1 MSTKKVV
8 IIGSG
13 LGALSTALRLSSA
26 GYTDISIIEKYHQ
39 AGGRLNEI
47 RKDGFTFD
55 MGPSFFSMSYEFDEL
70 FRSCNMPNPLVYQKL
85 DPLYTVHFAGS
96 NRRYSVSTDLKKLA
110 DEFKDIEPRF
120 LEKIEKYLS
129 NAGQIFHDT
138 EDIVIK
144 SNFDSGFEYLLSLA
158 RVPWKHAPRM
168 FRTMWDDLSRSF
180 DAHEVKVI
188 LSLVAFFLGATPFDT
203 PAVYKLLSY
212 TELKHDG
219 YWNIQGGMYRITE
232 KIVEELRSRGVRFRF
247 NTEITSVRTEG
258 TRAIFSDAEGNTYP
272 ADIYVVNS
280 DAAAFRGQVLKRR
293 AFSEEK
299 LDKMEWTLA
308 PFTIYLGVKGKIDG
322 LAHHNYFLGDNFKD
336 YADKIF
342 RMSVNPE
349 KPYYYVN
356 VSSKSNPET
365 APEGCENLFILCPV
379 PDMRFKADWSDASV
393 LADTIIADLSARTGF
408 DIKANMLTQTILSP
422 ADWKERF
429 NLYRGSGLGL
439 AHGLGQVGGFRPRNK
454 DEEFSNV
461 YYVGASTNPGT
472 GLPMV
477 VIGSRLVSERI
488 LSDFGIPQPHE
499 QIKNTLVTS

>member
-1 MSTKKVV
+1 
-8 IIGSG
+8 
-13 LGALSTALRLSSA
+13 
-26 GYTDISIIEKYHQ
+26 
-39 AGGRLNEI
+39 
-47 RKDGFTFD
+47 
-55 MGPSFFSMSYEFDEL
+55 
-70 FRSCNMPNPLVYQKL
+70 
-85 DPLYTVHFAGS
+85 
-96 NRRYSVSTDLKKLA
+96 
-110 DEFKDIEPRF
+110 
-120 LEKIEKYLS
+120 
-129 NAGQIFHDT
+129 
-138 EDIVIK
+138 
-144 SNFDSGFEYLLSLA
+144 
-158 RVPWKHAPRM
+158 
-168 FRTMWDDLSRSF
+168 
-180 DAHEVKVI
+180 
-188 LSLVAFFLGATPFDT
+188 
-203 PAVYKLLSY
+203 
-212 TELKHDG
+212 
-219 YWNIQGGMYRITE
+219 MYRITE
-232 KIVEELRSRGVRFRF
+232 KIVEELRSRGVQFHF

-258 TRAIFSDAEGNTYP
+258 TRAIFSDGAGNAYP

-280 DAAAFRGQVLKRR
+280 DAAAFRGQVLGRR

-439 AHGLGQVGGFRPRNK
+439 AHGLGQVG
-454 DEEFSNV
+454 
-461 YYVGASTNPGT
+461 
-472 GLPMV
+472 LP
-477 VIGSRLVSERI
+477 SA
-488 LSDFGIPQPHE
+488 
-499 QIKNTLVTS
+499 